1 MNAGYITV
9 PRDIADHWLWTQPRR
24 LKMWMQLVF
33 MANWED
39 GNTVFGS
46 KKYDIKRGQFS
57 TTMRVLAGKL
67 CCTKQTLLTFL
78 EVLEQSGMIKREM
91 PGNKFTI
98 ITIVDYEI
106 YQAGGVERS
115 SMRKAKYSKFK
126 APPPDDENNATE
138 TDVGQNIQNN
148 EPDDYSDK
156 QKSDRKLDHIKE
168 KRNSLSP
175 SRIREQNKKNLE
187 ELNKNENFW
196 QDLADGLGMDKSKPD
211 TIPKLKNLG
220 IQYMGE
226 QNSKGKEISPSELPE
241 HLFNWIRRS
250 LQFPLQKNK
259 NLNHEHKNG
268 KTETDSRRGFDA
280 PPPESPQLS
289 KSRF

>member
-1 MNAGYITV
+1 MNTGYITV

-78 EVLEQSGMIKREM
+78 EVLEQSGMIRREM

-106 YQAGGVERS
+106 YQASGGERS
-115 SMRKAKYSKFK
+115 SMRKSRYSKVK
-126 APPPDDENNATE
+126 APPDDENKNDENEALANGQYNESAE
-138 TDVGQNIQNN
+138 TSG
-148 EPDDYSDK
+148 K

-196 QDLADGLGMDKSKPD
+196 KDLADGLGMDKTKPD
-211 TIPKLKNLG
+211 TIPKLKQLG
-220 IQYMGE
+220 IQYLGE
-226 QNSKGKEISPSELPE
+226 QNSKGKEILQKELPE

-250 LQFPLQKNK
+250 LQFPIQKSK
-259 NLNHEHKNG
+259 NSNHEQKNG

-280 PPPESPQLS
+280 PPPELPQLP